1 MIKIGLTGSIGSG
14 KSIVSSFFDK
24 WGCYIFDADKISKS
38 ILFKNET
45 TQNEIIAEFGTD
57 VLGTDKKINNE
68 KLANIAFQ
76 NEDYQSRLNAIMH
89 PYVFNEIDKSIEA
102 TLKKAKYDIFIV
114 DAALIY
120 ETGFDVHMDY
130 VIVVTSRLILR
141 TERALLS
148 GKLTRDDFLRREKLQ
163 WPDEDKIN
171 MADFVIH
178 NNGTEKEL
186 KLESKKIFEYFQ

>member
-14 KSIVSSFFDK
+14 KSIVSNFFYK
-24 WGCYIFDADKISKS
+24 WGCYIFDADKVSKS
-38 ILFKNET
+38 ILFENET

-57 VLGTDKKINNE
+57 VLGLNKKINNE
-68 KLANIAFQ
+68 KLANIAFH
-76 NEDYQSRLNAIMH
+76 NEDYQLRLNAIMH
-89 PYVFNEIDKSIEA
+89 PYIFNEIDKSIES
-102 TLKKAKYDIFIV
+102 TLKIAKYDIFIV

-141 TERALLS
+141 TERALIS
-148 GKLTRDDFLRREKLQ
+148 GKLTRDDFLRRERLQ

-186 KLESKKIFEYFQ
+186 ELEAKKIFKYFQ

>member
-186 KLESKKIFEYFQ
+186 KLETKKIFEYFQ

>member
-14 KSIVSSFFDK
+14 KSIVSNFFKK
-24 WGCYIFDADKISKS
+24 WGCYIFDADEVSKS

-57 VLGTDKKINNE
+57 VLGANKKINNE

-76 NEDYQSRLNAIMH
+76 NEDCQSRLNAIMH
-89 PYVFNEIDKSIEA
+89 PYVFEEIDKSIEA
-102 TLKKAKYDIFIV
+102 TIKRDKYDIFMV

-178 NNGTEKEL
+178 NNSTEKEL
-186 KLESKKIFEYFQ
+186 KLEAKKIFEYFQ